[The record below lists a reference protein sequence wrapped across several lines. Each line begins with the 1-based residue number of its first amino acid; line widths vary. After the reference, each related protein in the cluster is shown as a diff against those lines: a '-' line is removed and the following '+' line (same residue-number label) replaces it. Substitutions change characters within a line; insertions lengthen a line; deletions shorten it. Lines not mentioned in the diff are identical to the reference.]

1 MQEVCEKLNF
11 PGHLSVEC
19 NGYSDKKKNIK
30 FSQLD
35 MVDMNNLNEL
45 LNQRHLYCVQLR
57 MLYVIE
63 VRLCCIKRH
72 EVRK

>member
-1 MQEVCEKLNF
+1 MVIQTR
-11 PGHLSVEC
+11 
-19 NGYSDKKKNIK
+19 KKSIK
-30 FSQLD
+30 FSQIELD

-45 LNQRHLYCVQLR
+45 LNQRHLYCVPLR

>member
-19 NGYSDKKKNIK
+19 NGSIWARKKIK

-35 MVDMNNLNEL
+35 MVDMNNLNAL
-45 LNQRHLYCVQLR
+45 LNQRHLL
-57 MLYVIE
+57 
-63 VRLCCIKRH
+63 LCSIKDAICN
-72 EVRK
+72 

>member
-1 MQEVCEKLNF
+1 MQEVCEKWNLSD
-11 PGHLSVEC
+11 HLSVEC
-19 NGYSDKKKNIK
+19 NGSIWARKKIK

-35 MVDMNNLNEL
+35 MVDMKNLNEL